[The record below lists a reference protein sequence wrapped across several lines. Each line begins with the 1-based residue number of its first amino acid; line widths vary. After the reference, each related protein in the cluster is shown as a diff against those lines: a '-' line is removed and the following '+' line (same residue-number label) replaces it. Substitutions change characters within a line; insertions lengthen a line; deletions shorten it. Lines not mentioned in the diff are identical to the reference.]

1 MPKIRAFFDKMSEA
15 RKAAQMLKSMGFND
29 AHLDM
34 MDRYNNDEEYSEET
48 NPAGTEKAINLSA
61 LVLNSKG
68 YTNSIRKAPLLSA
81 QPMVSGMGL
90 YEEIYDISAQ
100 LLVSAEEGKIDE
112 VKKSVMEA
120 GGSFK

>member
-34 MDRYNNDEEYSEET
+34 MDSYNEEYSEET
-48 NPAGTEKAINLSA
+48 NSAGTEKATSLSA

-90 YEEIYDISAQ
+90 YEEIYDISTQ
-100 LLVSAEEGKIDE
+100 LLVSAEEGKVDE
-112 VKKSVMEA
+112 VKKIIREA
-120 GGSFK
+120 GGRVK